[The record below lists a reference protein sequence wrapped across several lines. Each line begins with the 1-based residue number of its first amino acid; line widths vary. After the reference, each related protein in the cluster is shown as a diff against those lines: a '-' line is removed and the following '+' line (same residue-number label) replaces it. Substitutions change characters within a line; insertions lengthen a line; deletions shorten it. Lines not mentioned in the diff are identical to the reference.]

1 MSFAGLND
9 KYEVEAATPTVRM
22 FHAAI
27 RARMAERFEASGK
40 SWEEFVFDPRYE
52 LGFEDLATVE
62 REMLD
67 AGYQFDF
74 SAQVSQREEPE
85 KYKGVQTDDTER
97 PEAIDAP
104 LAVGSGD
111 NVYRTDADLEGIAR
125 EISTLERVME
135 MLTDGV
141 PEHTI
146 AIIDDSGGTMTAP
159 IMQGF
164 KAMICLEG
172 TIRSHLA
179 ILSREFGIP
188 CLMAAEVKGLRDGD
202 RVRIETTK
210 PVREMTPEAMAAQ
223 ATLSGEERALIWRIP

>member
-9 KYEVEAATPTVRM
+9 KYEVEAATPTVRA

-27 RARMAERFEASGK
+27 RARMAEQFEASGQR
-40 SWEEFVFDPRYE
+40 WEEFVLDPQHE
-52 LGFEDLATVE
+52 LSFEDLAAVE

-67 AGYQFDF
+67 AGYRFDF
-74 SAQVSQREEPE
+74 SAQVSLREEPE
-85 KYKGVQTDDTER
+85 KYKGVQTDDTQR
-97 PEAIDAP
+97 PETIDAP

-111 NVYRTDADLEGIAR
+111 NVYRTETDLEGIAR
-125 EISTLERVME
+125 EISTLETVME
-135 MLTDGV
+135 MLTGGV
-141 PEHTI
+141 PEDTV

-172 TIRSHLA
+172 TVRSHLA

-210 PVREMTPEAMAAQ
+210 PVREITPEAMAAQ
-223 ATLSGEERALIWRIP
+223 ATLSGEDRALIWRIQ